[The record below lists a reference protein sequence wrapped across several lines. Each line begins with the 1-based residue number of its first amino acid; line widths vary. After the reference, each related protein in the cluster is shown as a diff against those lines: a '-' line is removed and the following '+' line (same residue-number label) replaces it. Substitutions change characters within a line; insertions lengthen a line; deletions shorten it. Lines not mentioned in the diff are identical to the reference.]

1 MKILSEETAMQKQ
14 KNSIAGLLLIGGGSI
29 FGLWSL
35 AAVLGGLRETGWN
48 VVAFARSGLVAS
60 GMIQPIH
67 TMVDFYTHIKGIEYI
82 ICVAFF
88 VVFPLFYRFIDRP
101 EKSPKVVVEKERE

>member
-1 MKILSEETAMQKQ
+1 MAMQKR
-14 KNSIAGLLLIGGGSI
+14 KTNFAGILLIGVGSF
-29 FGLWSL
+29 FGLWSS
-35 AAVLGGLRETGWN
+35 AAVLGGLHKVGWN
-48 VVAFARSGLVAS
+48 IIEFARSGLVAS

-101 EKSPKVVVEKERE
+101 EKSPRVTVEAGKEQ

>member
-1 MKILSEETAMQKQ
+1 MAIKEMKSVRILM
-14 KNSIAGLLLIGGGSI
+14 AGTGSL
-29 FGLWSL
+29 FGIWAL
-35 AAVLGGLRETGWN
+35 AALFGGLHRVNWQVTELM
-48 VVAFARSGLVAS
+48 RQYLVAT

-88 VVFPLFYRFIDRP
+88 VAFPTFFQY
-101 EKSPKVVVEKERE
+101 VEKRKTPIRTQ

>member
-1 MKILSEETAMQKQ
+1 MKE
-14 KNSIAGLLLIGGGSI
+14 KNMAAKTMKAISIILIGTGCLFALGA
-29 FGLWSL
+29 LASL
-35 AAVLGGLRETGWN
+35 LGGLNRVDWQVTEL
-48 VVAFARSGLVAS
+48 ARQYLVAS

-88 VVFPLFYRFIDRP
+88 VAFPVFFQYVDRRKAHITTP
-101 EKSPKVVVEKERE
+101 SRSQVKSRK